1 MASNYP
7 EVWHHTKKIPY
18 INMLVPPK
26 DAVHVTSTSRETN
39 QSAGGRHGKQKIK
52 RCSSADQIFPK
63 DIYARKVM
71 IEELKKHVLDH
82 L

>member
-1 MASNYP
+1 MF
-7 EVWHHTKKIPY
+7 
-18 INMLVPPK
+18 VP
-26 DAVHVTSTSRETN
+26 T
-39 QSAGGRHGKQKIK
+39 QGRRARHEHLPGNKSIGRRPSWKAKQK